1 MPVYAVAVVH
11 FLAAVETQNDI
22 AHLAVC
28 KIDDVVVNQNAVC
41 RQREAEVL
49 TAFLFAGT
57 GIRDKLLYDVEIHQR
72 FAAKEVD
79 FQIVARAGMFE
90 QEIKRLL
97 ADLKG
102 HESAVAVVLALACKA
117 VGAV

>member
-1 MPVYAVAVVH
+1 M
-11 FLAAVETQNDI
+11 
-22 AHLAVC
+22 
-28 KIDDVVVNQNAVC
+28 
-41 RQREAEVL
+41 L

-72 FAAKEVD
+72 FAAEEVD
-79 FQIVARAGMFE
+79 FQIVTRAGMFE